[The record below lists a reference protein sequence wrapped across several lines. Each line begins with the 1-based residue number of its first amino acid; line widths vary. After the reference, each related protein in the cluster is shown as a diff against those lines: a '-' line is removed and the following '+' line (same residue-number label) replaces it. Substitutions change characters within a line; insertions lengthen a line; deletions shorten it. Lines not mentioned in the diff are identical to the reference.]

1 MGNEHAIANR
11 SHCIASH
18 RHNTSRRSDERSI
31 SIRSIFLRGT
41 DCSARESEFRVSET
55 RASPKLQCCTLGSRA
70 RVSNTSHKSRVSAGL
85 WHYLKERYSH
95 SHSHSYVWEFEGS
108 SEGSGSEAQRV
119 RGGHVGSVK
128 HLPKRMSAPNGTA
141 GPLISSPLSPTEA
154 N

>member
-1 MGNEHAIANR
+1 MQLQTAR
-11 SHCIASH
+11 IASH
-18 RHNTSRRSDERSI
+18 RIGRIRAEEATREASPFDRFSWGERTARPANLNSESLRR
-31 SIRSIFLRGT
+31 
-41 DCSARESEFRVSET
+41 V
-55 RASPKLQCCTLGSRA
+55 ASPKLQCCTCTLGSCA